1 MPGVDSSDRVNLPA
15 SQHAEPVR
23 PRSSDSPWF
32 WASLFLTFALLALV
46 VAGPKFR
53 WRQPQIERQFQAR
66 ERSGLSV
73 STRGGPGPLSTTGKP
88 MLSLRPLF
96 VVLGLLL
103 AVTWSVWL
111 WQRFGPIRPSR
122 ATTEQPQTP

>member
-1 MPGVDSSDRVNLPA
+1 LPA
-15 SQHAEPVR
+15 SRQQQPER
-23 PRSSDSPWF
+23 PPSSESPWF

-46 VAGPKFR
+46 LAGPKFR

-73 STRGGPGPLSTTGKP
+73 SARGGPGPLSTTGKP

-96 VVLGLLL
+96 VVLELLL

-111 WQRFGPIRPSR
+111 WQRFGPIRPER
-122 ATTEQPQTP
+122 AIPQRPQSP